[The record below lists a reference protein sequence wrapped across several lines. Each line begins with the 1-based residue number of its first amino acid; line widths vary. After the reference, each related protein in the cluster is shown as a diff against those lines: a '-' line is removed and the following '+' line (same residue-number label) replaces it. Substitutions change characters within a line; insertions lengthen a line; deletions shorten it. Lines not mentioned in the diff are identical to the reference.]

1 MMVMGKSVVGRH
13 LRNGAGEV
21 VRDLRYVKVKERN

>member
-1 MMVMGKSVVGRH
+1 MMVMGKSVGGRH

-21 VRDLRYVKVKERN
+21 VGDLWYLKVKERN